1 MIRDNI
7 FRESPVRDFP
17 GYKFRDAT
25 PFPMM
30 GQQADNCRKRKGTA
44 IIHHMRETFQRD
56 EWTGMSVGGRRFV
69 CHNEM
74 MLSDQPVTFEKS
86 TQTMNSGFFTEN
98 KKTRESL
105 SFKEGDFR
113 FFPGKLNI
121 RLKESISKR
130 IYICKWIPIRTSQ
143 RPKSP

>member
-7 FRESPVRDFP
+7 FRKSPVRDFP
-17 GYKFRDAT
+17 GYKFPDAI
-25 PFPMM
+25 PFSDG

-56 EWTGMSVGGRRFV
+56 EWTGMSVGGRCFV

-98 KKTRESL
+98 KKTMESL
-105 SFKEGDFR
+105 SFKKGNFR
-113 FFPGKLNI
+113 FFPEN
-121 RLKESISKR
+121 
-130 IYICKWIPIRTSQ
+130 
-143 RPKSP
+143 

>member
-7 FRESPVRDFP
+7 FGSHQ
-17 GYKFRDAT
+17 YATFRVINSQT
-25 PFPMM
+25 QSHFPMA

-56 EWTGMSVGGRRFV
+56 EWTGMSVGGRCFV

-105 SFKEGDFR
+105 SFKKGNFH
-113 FFPGKLNI
+113 FFPGILNI